1 VPKSLRG
8 APLETTSGDERLAK
22 EVVLYFIVLIAMAFA
37 IPAIHSATS
46 NWSKGVGVVVQETSV
61 GVYSDYGHTAAVN
74 SLDFGSLQR
83 GSQQKYITLYLY
95 NSGTGTVTIHWS
107 STLASV
113 TPKITD
119 AWRDSSYSPSSGSNI
134 EGHQMSPGASYTT
147 YYWITIASDITAN
160 SYNWTLTLSS

>member
-1 VPKSLRG
+1 MPKSLKG
-8 APLETTSGDERLAK
+8 APLETTSGNERLAK
-22 EVVLYFIVLIAMAFA
+22 EVALYFIVLIAMAFA

-61 GVYSDYGHTAAVN
+61 GAYSDYGHTNAVN
-74 SLDFGSLQR
+74 YLDFGSLQR

-95 NSGTGTVTIHWS
+95 NSGSGQVTIHWS
-107 STLASV
+107 STLASA
-113 TPKITD
+113 TTKITD
-119 AWRDSSYSPSSGSNI
+119 AWRDSSS
-134 EGHQMSPGASYTT
+134 SPGSGYNVEGRTIGPGSSYTT